1 MPQVTY
7 RNRRAFSIENGDVRV
22 TVLAEGGHVAEILH
36 KASGVNPLW
45 TPPWPSIEPSSYSL
59 ARHPEYGAD
68 SESKLLAG
76 IMGHNLCM
84 DIFGG
89 PSEEEA
95 AAGLTVHGEA
105 SVAPYQIEARDSE
118 LIATA
123 QLPNAQLKIERRI
136 ALGRVVRFTETVENL
151 SACDRPIAWTEHVT
165 LGPPFLSK
173 GATEFRASLTR
184 SQVYEPDSTGGAGYM
199 QCGAEFT
206 WPHVP
211 HKNGGTVDMSVFTT
225 EPVSSALT
233 THLVDP
239 AREQGF
245 FVAFSPQSRIAFG
258 YAWRRA
264 DFPWLHV
271 WEENHSRQSPPWNGR
286 TLTRGMEFGVSPIPE
301 TRRSMIDRG
310 SLFGVPGY
318 RWIPAKS
325 RVTAEYCAFIGPA
338 ASIPAEVRTDNQDI
352 QFG

>member
-22 TVLAEGGHVAEILH
+22 TVLAEGGHVAEIFH

-45 TPPWPSIEPSSYSL
+45 TPPWPSIEPSSYSP
-59 ARHPEYGAD
+59 AKHPEYGGN
-68 SESKLLAG
+68 SESKLLGG

-84 DIFGG
+84 DFFGG
-89 PSEEEA
+89 PSDEES

-105 SVAPYQIEARDSE
+105 SVAPYQIELRDSE
-118 LIATA
+118 LVATA
-123 QLPNAQLKIERRI
+123 QLPNAQLKFERRI
-136 ALGRVVRFTETVENL
+136 TLGRVVRFTETVENL
-151 SACDRPIAWTEHVT
+151 SAYDRPIGWTQHVT
-165 LGPPFLSK
+165 LGPPFLAK
-173 GATEFRASLTR
+173 GSTQFRASLTR
-184 SQVYEPDSTGGAGYM
+184 SLVYEPDSTGGAGYM
-199 QCGAEFT
+199 KSGAEFT

-211 HKNGGTVDMSVFTT
+211 HKNGGMVDMSVFTT

-245 FVAFSPQSRIAFG
+245 FVAFSPESKVAFG

-264 DFPWLHV
+264 DFPWMHV
-271 WEENHSRQSPPWNGR
+271 WEENNSRKTAPWNGH
-286 TLTRGMEFGVSPIPE
+286 TLTRGMEFGVSPIAE
-301 TRRSMIDRG
+301 SRRAMIDRG
-310 SLFGVPGY
+310 SLFGVPAY

-325 RVTAEYCAFIGPA
+325 RVTAEYCAFIRPA
-338 ASIPAEVRTDNQDI
+338 ASIPETVRTDYRDI
-352 QFG
+352 QFS